1 VNRVLTIQLRR
12 FGLPGAVLVLLAG
25 TAGLYSRT
33 VAWSG
38 GWISLAMSLR
48 EYLMLMCP
56 AALAA
61 GAWLARQEHR
71 AKVAELFAGTPRP
84 RHQRVMSTLA
94 AVGLA
99 VTGGYLGVLAV
110 TAPWI
115 AGTARY
121 LPGAAVAVAAVGV
134 LAVIAAAW
142 IGLAVGRL
150 LPNPATAPVLAVIGL
165 LAIVAGPA
173 AFRQEWQSALASPS
187 WGMSP
192 FSEFQTVPG
201 RASAAQAILAA
212 ALAVAGAILLAA
224 GRWRTRAVAL
234 VPVVLGLVLSVA
246 VMPRDHDNIVFDP
259 VAQQL
264 VCTGDAPRVC
274 VGRVHAGLLP
284 EVTPHARQALTLLA
298 RLPDPP
304 TAVQEDTNDYLD
316 DDNPLPGPDTVVF
329 RLEVGGDG
337 HLADPDHLL
346 PRLLQAAGADAAA
359 CPEGYDVPVA
369 RAVGAYL
376 AGRPP
381 ARDPQESPLVREP
394 GGPPV
399 PDYDAE
405 ATVLWEG
412 LRQLPEAEALARVA
426 AVRKAALECTGMTG
440 LLAGGT
446 R

>member
-1 VNRVLTIQLRR
+1 MSRVLTVQVRR
-12 FGLPGAVLVLLAG
+12 FGLPGAVLVLLVGA
-25 TAGLYSRT
+25 AGLYSGT
-33 VAWSG
+33 GMWSG

-71 AKVAELFAGTPRP
+71 ASVAELFAGTPRP
-84 RHQRVMSTLA
+84 HHQRALSTLV
-94 AVGLA
+94 AVGIA
-99 VTGGYLGVLAV
+99 VTGGYLAVVAV

-134 LAVIAAAW
+134 LSVVAAAW

-150 LPNPATAPVLAVIGL
+150 LPHPVTAPVLAVIGL
-165 LAIVAGPA
+165 LVIVAGPA
-173 AFRQEWQSALASPS
+173 AFHHEWQSALASPS

-201 RASAAQAILAA
+201 RGSAAQAILAA
-212 ALAVAGAILLAA
+212 ALAAAAATLLATS
-224 GRWRTRAVAL
+224 RWRTRALAL
-234 VPVVLGLVLSVA
+234 VPVVLGLALSVA
-246 VMPRDHDNIVFDP
+246 VMPRDYDNIVIDP

-264 VCTGDAPRVC
+264 VCTEDTPRVC
-274 VGRVHAGLLP
+274 VGRVHAGLLS
-284 EVTPHARQALTLLA
+284 EVTPHARQALALLA

-316 DDNPLPGPDTVVF
+316 DDNPMPGPDTVAF
-329 RLEVGGDG
+329 RLTVGSDG
-337 HLADPDHLL
+337 HVADPDGLL
-346 PRLLQAAGADAAA
+346 SRMLDAGGASVTACPEKYDAPAARAAGA
-359 CPEGYDVPVA
+359 YL
-369 RAVGAYL
+369 VG
-376 AGRPP
+376 RQP
-381 ARDPQESPLVREP
+381 ARDPQDPEFVQEP
-394 GGPPV
+394 GSSPP
-399 PDYDAE
+399 PD
-405 ATVLWEG
+405 ATAAAVVLWQG

-426 AVRKAALECTGMTG
+426 AVRRAALECTDMSG
-440 LLAGGT
+440 LLDRSA